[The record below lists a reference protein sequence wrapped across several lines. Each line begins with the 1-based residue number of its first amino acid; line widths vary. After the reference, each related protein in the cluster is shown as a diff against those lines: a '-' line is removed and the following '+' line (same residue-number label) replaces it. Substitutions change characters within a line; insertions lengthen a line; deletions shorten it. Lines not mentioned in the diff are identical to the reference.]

1 MRFFKYLVFLIL
13 SIISINS
20 YANWKRL
27 DTGATT
33 SIGYS
38 PSGACVHFGGMDFS
52 SSYGTDRYYCYI
64 GSRDG
69 PTFMIQQIT
78 ASSCTAGATT
88 VQSGNFTI
96 KNWANESELY
106 SLQDQSYAHFS
117 GSPDICA
124 SSCLHKFSSTT
135 NKSGDETTGQMVMTG
150 VFVSTATS
158 CTSPT
163 SAPDG
168 SASGTKTP
176 VKTACQNGESYCDK
190 PPTGC
195 PSGYSSGNFN
205 GKQICVK
212 NSTDPDPDKPNPN
225 DPNNNNFDDTG
236 IIAAINEMSSNI
248 STKLTNI
255 STEIK
260 DSISQMSAS
269 VTDAIGVTNGKLDQ
283 VKAEI
288 AQQKASI
295 DAVKSAVDSN
305 TNAVNA
311 NGDKIKGA
319 VDANT
324 TATNQQT
331 TTLSQKIEAAATS
344 VKNAVSEMSA
354 SITDSIGITNGK
366 LDQVKEEIAQQK
378 ESIDAVKSAV
388 DSNTQAVNANG
399 DKIKGAI
406 DANTTAVNANGD
418 KVKTAV
424 DQNTEALNANG
435 DKIKG
440 AVDGNTEAVKEGNG
454 ILQDIKDWLTGDVD
468 TSGFDAQVPE
478 REITKQSLK
487 TDIFVSNAQ
496 CPQDRTLSL
505 NLFAGRS
512 FQKTFSFQ
520 MWCDKL
526 SILGTLILI
535 AAYAYA
541 AHIIVRTS

>member
-1 MRFFKYLVFLIL
+1 MRFFKYLIFITL
-13 SIISINS
+13 SFVSIN
-20 YANWKRL
+20 ANADYYWKNANETFSTAQAACSDYKSSRSA
-27 DTGATT
+27 DTYKLVYYTPIYDYCELYTG
-33 SIGYS
+33 SSFIGKTIIVYKQK
-38 PSGACVHFGGMDFS
+38 AC
-52 SSYGTDRYYCYI
+52 
-64 GSRDG
+64 
-69 PTFMIQQIT
+69 Q
-78 ASSCTAGATT
+78 ANATT

-96 KNWANESELY
+96 KNWANDSELT
-106 SLQDQSYAHFS
+106 SLMNQSYTHFS

-135 NKSGDETTGQMVMTG
+135 NKSGDESTGQIVMTG

-163 SAPDG
+163 SAADG

-236 IIAAINEMSSNI
+236 IIAAINAMSSAIVN
-248 STKLTNI
+248 KLTGVA
-255 STEIK
+255 SEITG
-260 DSISQMSAS
+260 SISQMSAA

-283 VKAEI
+283 VKAEVTKNV
-288 AQQKASI
+288 AATNS
-295 DAVKSAVDSN
+295 VKSAVDGN
-305 TNAVNA
+305 TSATNSV
-311 NGDKIKGA
+311 KTA

-366 LDQVKEEIAQQK
+366 LDQVKAEIAQQK
-378 ESIDAVKSAV
+378 ASIDAVKSAV
-388 DSNTQAVNANG
+388 DSNTN
-399 DKIKGAI
+399 
-406 DANTTAVNANGD
+406 AVNANGD

-424 DQNTEALNANG
+424 DSNTAAVNANG

-478 REITKQSLK
+478 REITKQSFK
-487 TDIFVSNAQ
+487 TDIFTGSAQ

-520 MWCDKL
+520 MWCDYL
-526 SILGTLILI
+526 AIFGNLILL
-535 AAYAYA
+535 ASYCYGAL
-541 AHIIVRTS
+541 IVTRNS